1 MTGPGDG
8 DDDTGAGVGERHTR
22 DRPDP
27 VMVAGGISPIN
38 DDDGDDSIT
47 VVTSM

>member
-8 DDDTGAGVGERHTR
+8 DDDTGVGVGERHTR
-22 DRPDP
+22 DRPDS
-27 VMVAGGISPIN
+27 VVAVGGMSPIN
-38 DDDGDDSIT
+38 DDDGDDSDT